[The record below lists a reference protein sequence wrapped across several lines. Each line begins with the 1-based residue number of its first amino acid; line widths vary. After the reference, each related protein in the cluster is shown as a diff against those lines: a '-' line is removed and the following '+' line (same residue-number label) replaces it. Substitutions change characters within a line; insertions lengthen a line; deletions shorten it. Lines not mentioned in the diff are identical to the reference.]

1 MYWQLLW
8 GLLIFAVLIAIDA
21 FCLKLVLKIT
31 ANDAPMRDC
40 ALIVSIAW
48 VLEIILRL
56 VLGAFSGVLC
66 GWIVFFILLKKISD
80 ADFYELKQ
88 FVSEWCKFILQ
99 LVYHLSALQHL
110 QHFCDALLKLLRSVV
125 L

>member
-40 ALIVSIAW
+40 VLIVSIAW

-80 ADFYELKQ
+80 ADFYPDCFL
-88 FVSEWCKFILQ
+88 I
-99 LVYHLSALQHL
+99 
-110 QHFCDALLKLLRSVV
+110 ALLISTLRLILTIALRS
-125 L
+125 LIS

>member
-1 MYWQLLW
+1 MVIERRGNGDSCTGNV

-40 ALIVSIAW
+40 ELIVSIAW

-80 ADFYELKQ
+80 ADFYPDCFL
-88 FVSEWCKFILQ
+88 I
-99 LVYHLSALQHL
+99 
-110 QHFCDALLKLLRSVV
+110 ALLISTLRLILTIALRS
-125 L
+125 LIS